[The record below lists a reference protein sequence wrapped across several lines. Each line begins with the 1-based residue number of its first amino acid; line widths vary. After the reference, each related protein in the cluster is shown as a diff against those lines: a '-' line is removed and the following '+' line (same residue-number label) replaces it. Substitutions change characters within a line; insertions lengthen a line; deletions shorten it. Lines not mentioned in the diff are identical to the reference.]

1 MWIVWKKFLDLQ
13 HTHEHEDMPQFGGP
27 QQFELHA
34 RESGAAAE
42 GTLKVWSGT
51 ESHGEWKDAKILK
64 LDTAG
69 ATRSQEISHQG
80 SSKSRNCGKP
90 HAGQN
95 PPFALLPLVEAETA
109 WCKGCLQNSLVK
121 ACGEFIRL

>member
-1 MWIVWKKFLDLQ
+1 MSIEWKKFLDLQ

-51 ESHGEWKDAKILK
+51 EFHGEWKDAKISSW
-64 LDTAG
+64 TPR
-69 ATRSQEISHQG
+69 ATRSQEILHQG
-80 SSKSRNCGKP
+80 SSESQQWRAPCWAEP
-90 HAGQN
+90 S
-95 PPFALLPLVEAETA
+95 LPL
-109 WCKGCLQNSLVK
+109 G
-121 ACGEFIRL
+121 